1 MATLNVSDVYGSA
14 SAAGAVFNPTTQ
26 VTGPNASSVTGSG
39 QVGTTPQPSG
49 SGTAFTWMGF
59 VLALVLLRVAL
70 EMGGER
76 R

>member
-14 SAAGAVFNPTTQ
+14 SAAGTIFNPTTQ

-39 QVGTTPQPSG
+39 QVGTTPQPVG
-49 SGTAFTWMGF
+49 SGAAFTWVGF

-70 EMGGER
+70 EAGGER
-76 R
+76 

>member
-14 SAAGAVFNPTTQ
+14 SAAGSVFNPVTQ

-39 QVGTTPQPSG
+39 QVGSVSQPSG
-49 SGTAFTWMGF
+49 PGTAFTWLGF

-70 EMGGER
+70 EAGGER

>member
-26 VTGPNASSVTGSG
+26 VTGPNNASVTGSG
-39 QVGTTPQPSG
+39 QVGSTPQPSG
-49 SGTAFTWMGF
+49 TGSAFTWVGF
-59 VLALVLLRVAL
+59 VLALVMIRVAL